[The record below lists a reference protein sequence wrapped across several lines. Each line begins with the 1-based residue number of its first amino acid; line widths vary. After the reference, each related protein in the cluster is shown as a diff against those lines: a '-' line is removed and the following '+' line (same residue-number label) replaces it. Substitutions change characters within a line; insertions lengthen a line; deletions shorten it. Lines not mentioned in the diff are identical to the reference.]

1 MSAHEVPNAS
11 TGVPGVPDA
20 HGAIDL
26 GAVSN
31 PNGATGA
38 AQTATGG
45 AARAVLVTTLDE
57 QSFGES
63 VQRSTRTPLL
73 LALVSGTPQDQPLV
87 DTLTELVIA
96 QQGRLLLGIVNAQQH
111 PQIAQALRVRTLPTT
126 LALIAGQ
133 PVPLFEGLADR
144 TQIEPVI
151 SQVLQVAAQ
160 QGVTEVVELPSDDE
174 AAETEEPKLTPQQI
188 AAQQA
193 LDDGRFADASHAFQR
208 ILDESPKDEFARHGL
223 LLSHLRARLEQ
234 VDQGTPE
241 AQSAND
247 AQLSTA
253 LEQADRTWLAGD
265 PEKAFDVLLQPA
277 LWANPDDRTP
287 LQQRLIGLFEL
298 TGNTDARVNAAR
310 TRLASLLF

>member
-1 MSAHEVPNAS
+1 MSAHDVPNAS
-11 TGVPGVPDA
+11 TGVTGVPDA

-26 GAVSN
+26 GTASAPN
-31 PNGATGA
+31 ATNGAGSSS
-38 AQTATGG
+38 TAGS
-45 AARAVLVTTLDE
+45 ARAVLVTRLDE
-57 QSFGES
+57 QTFGES

-87 DTLTELVIA
+87 DTLTELVVA
-96 QQGRLLLGIVNAQQH
+96 QQGRLLLGIVDAQQH

-144 TQIEPVI
+144 AQIEPVI
-151 SQVLQVAAQ
+151 SQVLQVAEQ
-160 QGVTEVVELPSDDE
+160 QGVTEVVEVPSDDD
-174 AAETEEPKLTPQQI
+174 AEPEEPKLTPQQV

-193 LDDGRFADASHAFQR
+193 LDEGRLADASHAFQR

-223 LLSHLRARLEQ
+223 LLSHLRTRLEQ

-241 AQSAND
+241 AQSVDD
-247 AQLSTA
+247 AELSGA
-253 LEQADRTWLAGD
+253 LEQADRAWLAGD

-298 TGNTDARVNAAR
+298 TGNTDPRVNAAR